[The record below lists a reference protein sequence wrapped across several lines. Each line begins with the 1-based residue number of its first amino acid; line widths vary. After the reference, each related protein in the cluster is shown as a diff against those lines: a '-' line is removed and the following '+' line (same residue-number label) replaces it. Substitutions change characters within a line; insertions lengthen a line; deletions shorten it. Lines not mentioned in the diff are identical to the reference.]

1 MRALGKGHQIEPAEP
16 DGAVRDPRAPARQ
29 EPDQRPAGQGL
40 ARAALADQP
49 QHLALAKLEGDLV
62 DRAQRAAGCGE
73 LDGQILD
80 PKDRPAHSRT
90 PSFSPSPSARKLKPS
105 ARNTIASPGK
115 VVIHQAVVM
124 KFWPSAIITPHSAV
138 GGWTPRPR

>member
-1 MRALGKGHQIEPAEP
+1 MIRARRLGRSRIS
-16 DGAVRDPRAPARQ
+16 ARQ
-29 EPDQRPAGQGL
+29 VRVLPEPLSPTSPRTSPS
-40 ARAALADQP
+40 R
-49 QHLALAKLEGDLV
+49 KLEGDLV